1 MHLLDIIF
9 SSHVLWGTLYTVP
22 MGHTVYCTYGTH
34 CILYLWDTLY
44 TVPMVV
50 VDFPSPK
57 GVGVIPATTIY
68 FPFFLKTKLF

>member
-1 MHLLDIIF
+1 
-9 SSHVLWGTLYTVP
+9 
-22 MGHTVYCTYGTH
+22 MGHTVYCTYGAH